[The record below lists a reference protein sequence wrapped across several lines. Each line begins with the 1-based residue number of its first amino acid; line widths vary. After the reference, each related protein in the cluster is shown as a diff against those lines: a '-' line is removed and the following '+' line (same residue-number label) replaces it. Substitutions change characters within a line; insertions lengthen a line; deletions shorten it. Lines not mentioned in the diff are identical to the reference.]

1 MDRGTRSQGH
11 HPLCVV
17 GMVAR
22 LFSGTWSW
30 SARTRPE
37 PTQGSWVDICADIW
51 VDLWCRPSLLL
62 PTFSPCALGRKKT
75 ERAGEREKADAIS
88 HFFKSACAPGA
99 ESPPHP
105 DFG

>member
-1 MDRGTRSQGH
+1 MQGSDGSRHPQPGSSSLVRGGNGC
-11 HPLCVV
+11 P
-17 GMVAR
+17 AP
-22 LFSGTWSW
+22 GTWSW

-62 PTFSPCALGRKKT
+62 PPFSPCALGRKKT

-88 HFFKSACAPGA
+88 QFFKAPA
-99 ESPPHP
+99 H
-105 DFG
+105 